1 MTLQHTDHTAVKLL
15 IQGSTRQQ
23 KSIPEGWKRK
33 EVIPCVVG
41 QVRKWNVSSFL
52 EEETFKLA
60 LEK

>member
-1 MTLQHTDHTAVKLL
+1 MIK
-15 IQGSTRQQ
+15 Q

-52 EEETFKLA
+52 EEETFKLD